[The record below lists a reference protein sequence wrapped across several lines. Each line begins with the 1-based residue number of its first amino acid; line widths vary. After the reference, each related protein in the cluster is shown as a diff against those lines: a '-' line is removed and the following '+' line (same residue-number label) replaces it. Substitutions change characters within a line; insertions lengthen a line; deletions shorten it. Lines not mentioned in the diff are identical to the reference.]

1 MRLLASPERQAILE
15 NIKSLMLLKLTSKPK
30 VKAMP
35 TAPSPQNHL
44 RQNDLITVFGG
55 TGFLGRHIVRRLSKT
70 GYRLRIAT
78 RRPNEA
84 LFLKTNGKPGQIE
97 IVQANLRDADSIAAA
112 LEGAHGVVNAVG
124 ILFESGKQ
132 KFDALLARGAAVL
145 AQKAAAQGISHMV
158 HISAIGADSESPSVY
173 AQNKALGE
181 KAILELMP
189 QAHILRP
196 SIVIGPE
203 DDFFNRFGA
212 MSMLAPALPL
222 IGGGETRFQP
232 VSVFD
237 VADAVAACFGSATFG
252 SAAAGI
258 YELGGPDIYSFKD
271 LMVLLNEQTGHN
283 RLLVPL
289 PFFAARL
296 IASVAQFS
304 TLIGMQPLLTP
315 DQLLLLKRDNIVSDG
330 FEERGLA
337 ALGIEARPIENELD
351 YLARYRPHGKK

>member
-1 MRLLASPERQAILE
+1 
-15 NIKSLMLLKLTSKPK
+15 
-30 VKAMP
+30 MP
-35 TAPSPQNHL
+35 SAPSPQNRL
-44 RQNDLITVFGG
+44 RENDLITVFGG
-55 TGFLGRHIVRRLSKT
+55 TGFLGRHIVRRLSKA

-158 HISAIGADSESPSVY
+158 HISAIGADSESPSSY
-173 AQNKALGE
+173 ARNKALGE
-181 KAILELMP
+181 SAILELMP

-237 VADAVAACFGSATFG
+237 VADAVAACFGSAAFG

-258 YELGGPDIYSFKD
+258 YELGGPDIYSFKA
-271 LMVLLNEQTGHN
+271 LMVLLNEQTGRN

-330 FEERGLA
+330 FAERGLA